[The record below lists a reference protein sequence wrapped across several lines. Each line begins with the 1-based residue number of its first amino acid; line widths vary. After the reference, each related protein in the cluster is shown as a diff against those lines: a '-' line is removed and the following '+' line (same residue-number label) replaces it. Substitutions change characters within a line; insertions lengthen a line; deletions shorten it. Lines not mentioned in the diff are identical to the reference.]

1 MIPIKIHTQP
11 DDSTCGPTSL
21 HAVYRYFKDPIP
33 LGEVIKE
40 VPYLDE
46 GGTLEVM
53 LACHALQRGY
63 EATIFTY
70 NLNVFDPTWFG
81 LGNEEIIAKLE
92 EQLTIKTGKK
102 LKRASLAYIEFLK
115 LGGKLRCEDL
125 TVTLLRTFFDNGIP
139 MLTGLSATYL
149 YRSSREFADEAGN
162 SIYNDVRGYPMG
174 HFVVL
179 CGFTDDLQH
188 VVVADPYPE
197 NPYFKNN
204 YYEVGLSHLLSSIML
219 GMSTFDANLLA
230 IEPKNTQTELT

>member
-125 TVTLLRTFFDNGIP
+125 TVTLLRTF
-139 MLTGLSATYL
+139 
-149 YRSSREFADEAGN
+149 
-162 SIYNDVRGYPMG
+162 
-174 HFVVL
+174 
-179 CGFTDDLQH
+179 
-188 VVVADPYPE
+188 
-197 NPYFKNN
+197 
-204 YYEVGLSHLLSSIML
+204 SIME
-219 GMSTFDANLLA
+219 SRCF
-230 IEPKNTQTELT
+230 PV

>member
-63 EATIFTY
+63 DATIFTY
-70 NLNVFDPTWFG
+70 NLNVFDPTWFS
-81 LGNEEIIAKLE
+81 LSNEEIIAKLE

-149 YRSSREFADEAGN
+149 YRSAREFADEAGN
-162 SIYNDVRGYPMG
+162 SVYDDVQGYPMG

-230 IEPKNTQTELT
+230 IEPKNTQTENT